1 MKDLENQAYFWQKM
15 DTIYLSSDFVLTG
28 QKGSCVKDFPELV
41 YPCDFGYLKML
52 KSDLEGEIKCFRGT
66 AGEAIDQIVICAN
79 IIDKCIDVRLL
90 IGCTDDEQY
99 DILRFLNSLDQQ
111 KAILVR
117 RTSEIPLWSQSE
129 E

>member
-1 MKDLENQAYFWQKM
+1 MKDLENQAFFWQKM
-15 DTIYLSSDFVLTG
+15 DTLYLSSDLVITN
-28 QKGSCVKDFPELV
+28 QKGSCVKDFPDLV
-41 YPCDFGYLKML
+41 YPCDFGYLKMP
-52 KSDLEGEIKCFRGT
+52 KHDSEGEIKCFRGT
-66 AGEAIDQIVICAN
+66 AGEPIGQVVICAN

-117 RTSEIPLWSQSE
+117 RTDETPSWSLSE